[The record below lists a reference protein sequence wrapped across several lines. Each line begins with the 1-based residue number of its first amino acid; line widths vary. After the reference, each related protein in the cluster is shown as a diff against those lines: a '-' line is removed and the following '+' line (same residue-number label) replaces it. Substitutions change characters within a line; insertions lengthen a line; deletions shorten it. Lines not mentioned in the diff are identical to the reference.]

1 MRFLLVLSIFFSSVI
16 IYSQSESAKNKI
28 LLVKE
33 NLEKVPP
40 YNCDVKINID
50 VSFINIKE
58 RYGKMTFLG
67 PNDIDYK
74 LKGFAFLPKKE
85 MGGISSD
92 LFNSDFIAVPLG
104 DENGNDIIKVIPMD
118 INAEIVTGQFWINNQ
133 NLINKMIIITK
144 DKGSYT
150 AAFTYAD
157 IPYNIPSTIEMTF
170 DVKNQKMPALLT
182 GDLESYSEEIQDVNE
197 ISKGKISIKYF
208 NHSFQ

>member
-1 MRFLLVLSIFFSSVI
+1 MRFLLLLSIFFSSVI

-104 DENGNDIIKVIPMD
+104 NENGNDIIKVIPMD
-118 INAEIVTGQFWINNQ
+118 INADIVTGQFWINNQ

-150 AAFTYAD
+150 AAFTYSD

>member
-1 MRFLLVLSIFFSSVI
+1 MRFLLLLSIFFSSVI

-104 DENGNDIIKVIPMD
+104 DENGDDIIKVIPMD
-118 INAEIVTGQFWINNQ
+118 INADIVTGQFWINNQ

>member
-1 MRFLLVLSIFFSSVI
+1 MRFLLVLSIFFSSFI

-118 INAEIVTGQFWINNQ
+118 INADIVTGQFWINNQ

-208 NHSFQ
+208 NHIFQ

>member
-28 LLVKE
+28 LLVKK

-118 INAEIVTGQFWINNQ
+118 INADIVTGQFWINNQ

>member
-1 MRFLLVLSIFFSSVI
+1 MRFILLVSIFFSSFI

-58 RYGKMTFLG
+58 RIGKMTFLG
-67 PNDIDYK
+67 PNNIDYK

-92 LFNSDFIAVPLG
+92 LFNSDFIAVPVG
-104 DENGNDIIKVIPMD
+104 KENGNDIIKVIPMD
-118 INAEIVTGQFWINNQ
+118 INADIVTGQFWVNNQ

-150 AAFTYAD
+150 AAFSYAD
-157 IPYNIPSTIEMTF
+157 VPYNIPSTIEMTF

-197 ISKGKISIKYF
+197 ISKGKISIEYF

>member
-1 MRFLLVLSIFFSSVI
+1 MRTLLLFTILLGSTFN
-16 IYSQSESAKNKI
+16 YAQSESAKNKI

-33 NLEKVPP
+33 NLDKVPP
-40 YNCDVKINID
+40 YNCEVKIKID

-58 RYGKMTFLG
+58 RLGRMTFLG

-92 LFNSDFIAVPLG
+92 LFNSDFIAITVG
-104 DENGNDIIKVIPMD
+104 NENGNEIIKVIPMD
-118 INAEIVTGQFWINNQ
+118 INADIVTGQFWISNQ
-133 NLINKMIIITK
+133 NLISKMIIITK

-150 AAFTYAD
+150 ATFSYGN

-182 GDLESYSEEIQDVNE
+182 GDLESYSEEIPDVNE
-197 ISKGKISIKYF
+197 VSKGKISIEYF
-208 NHSFQ
+208 NHQFQ

>member
-118 INAEIVTGQFWINNQ
+118 INADIVTGQFWINNQ

-208 NHSFQ
+208 NHIFQ

>member
-1 MRFLLVLSIFFSSVI
+1 MRFFLVLSIFFSSVI

-58 RYGKMTFLG
+58 RIGKMTFLG

-118 INAEIVTGQFWINNQ
+118 INADIVTGQFWINNQ

>member
-1 MRFLLVLSIFFSSVI
+1 MRFFLVLSIFFSSVI

-92 LFNSDFIAVPLG
+92 LFNSNFIAVPLG
-104 DENGNDIIKVIPMD
+104 NENGNDIIKVIPMD
-118 INAEIVTGQFWINNQ
+118 INADIVTGQFWINNQ

>member
-58 RYGKMTFLG
+58 RIGKMTFLG

-92 LFNSDFIAVPLG
+92 LFNSDFIAVPVG
-104 DENGNDIIKVIPMD
+104 KEKANDIIKVIPMD
-118 INAEIVTGQFWINNQ
+118 INADIVTGQFWINNQ

-150 AAFTYAD
+150 AEFSYAD

>member
-85 MGGISSD
+85 MGGISTD

-118 INAEIVTGQFWINNQ
+118 INADIVTGQFWINNQ

>member
-157 IPYNIPSTIEMTF
+157 IPYNIPSKIEMTF

>member
-1 MRFLLVLSIFFSSVI
+1 MRFIYLLITLLCTTSYFP
-16 IYSQSESAKNKI
+16 QSEAAKNKI

-40 YNCDVKINID
+40 YNCEVKIKID

-58 RYGKMTFLG
+58 RLGIMTFSG
-67 PNDIDYK
+67 PNEIDYK

-92 LFNSDFIAVPLG
+92 LFNSDFIAISVG
-104 DENGNDIIKVIPMD
+104 NEKGNDIIKVIPMD
-118 INAEIVTGQFWINNQ
+118 INADIVTGQFWINNQ
-133 NLINKMIIITK
+133 SLISKMIIITK

-150 AAFTYAD
+150 ATFSYGN
-157 IPYNIPSTIEMTF
+157 IPYNIPSMIEMTF

-197 ISKGKISIKYF
+197 ISKGKISIEYF
-208 NHSFQ
+208 NHKFQ

>member
-16 IYSQSESAKNKI
+16 IYSQSESSKNKI

-58 RYGKMTFLG
+58 RIGKMTFLG

-92 LFNSDFIAVPLG
+92 LFNSDFIAVPVG
-104 DENGNDIIKVIPMD
+104 KEKGNDIIKVIPMD
-118 INAEIVTGQFWINNQ
+118 INADIVTGQFWINNQ

-150 AAFTYAD
+150 AEFSYAD

>member
-1 MRFLLVLSIFFSSVI
+1 MRFIYLLITLLCTT
-16 IYSQSESAKNKI
+16 IYFPQSEAAKNKI

-40 YNCDVKINID
+40 YNCEVKIKID

-58 RYGKMTFLG
+58 RLGKMTFSG
-67 PNDIDYK
+67 PNEIDYK

-92 LFNSDFIAVPLG
+92 LFNSDFIAISVG
-104 DENGNDIIKVIPMD
+104 NEKGNDIIKVIPMD
-118 INAEIVTGQFWINNQ
+118 INADIVTGQFWINNQ
-133 NLINKMIIITK
+133 SLISKMIIITK

-150 AAFTYAD
+150 ATFSYGN
-157 IPYNIPSTIEMTF
+157 IPYNIPSMIEMTF

-197 ISKGKISIKYF
+197 ISKGKISIQYF
-208 NHSFQ
+208 NHKFQ

>member
-16 IYSQSESAKNKI
+16 IHSQSDSAKNKI

-92 LFNSDFIAVPLG
+92 LFNSDFIAVPVG
-104 DENGNDIIKVIPMD
+104 KENGNDIIKVIPMD
-118 INAEIVTGQFWINNQ
+118 INADIVTGQFWINNQ

-197 ISKGKISIKYF
+197 ISKGKISIEYF

>member
-92 LFNSDFIAVPLG
+92 LFNSDFIAVPVG
-104 DENGNDIIKVIPMD
+104 KEKGNDIIKVIPMD
-118 INAEIVTGQFWINNQ
+118 INADIVTGQFWINNQ

-144 DKGSYT
+144 DKGRYT
-150 AAFTYAD
+150 AEFSYAD

>member
-1 MRFLLVLSIFFSSVI
+1 MRFLLVLSIFFSSFI

-58 RYGKMTFLG
+58 RIGKMTFLG

-92 LFNSDFIAVPLG
+92 LFNSDFIAVPVG
-104 DENGNDIIKVIPMD
+104 KEKGNDIIKVIPMD
-118 INAEIVTGQFWINNQ
+118 INADIVTGQFWINNQ

-150 AAFTYAD
+150 AEFSYAD

>member
-1 MRFLLVLSIFFSSVI
+1 MRFLLLLSIFFSSVI

-40 YNCDVKINID
+40 YSCDVKINID

-118 INAEIVTGQFWINNQ
+118 INADIVTGQFWINNQ

>member
-58 RYGKMTFLG
+58 RIGKMTFLG

-92 LFNSDFIAVPLG
+92 LFNSDFIAVPVG
-104 DENGNDIIKVIPMD
+104 KEKGNDIIKVIPMD
-118 INAEIVTGQFWINNQ
+118 INADIVTGQFWINNQ

-150 AAFTYAD
+150 AEFSYAD

-197 ISKGKISIKYF
+197 ISKGKISIEYF
-208 NHSFQ
+208 NHKFQ

>member
-104 DENGNDIIKVIPMD
+104 NENGNDIIKVIPMD
-118 INAEIVTGQFWINNQ
+118 INADIVTGQFWINNQ

-150 AAFTYAD
+150 AAFTYTD
-157 IPYNIPSTIEMTF
+157 IPYNIPSRIEMTF

-182 GDLESYSEEIQDVNE
+182 GDLESYSEEIQDVHE

>member
-67 PNDIDYK
+67 PNDIDYN

-118 INAEIVTGQFWINNQ
+118 INADIVTGQFWINNQ

>member
-1 MRFLLVLSIFFSSVI
+1 MRFLLVLPIFFSSVI

-92 LFNSDFIAVPLG
+92 LFNSNFIAVPLG
-104 DENGNDIIKVIPMD
+104 NENGNDIIKVIPMD
-118 INAEIVTGQFWINNQ
+118 INADIVTGQFWVNNQ

-150 AAFTYAD
+150 AAFSYAD
-157 IPYNIPSTIEMTF
+157 VPYNIPSTIEMTF

-197 ISKGKISIKYF
+197 ISKGKISIEYF

>member
-58 RYGKMTFLG
+58 RIGKMIFLG

-92 LFNSDFIAVPLG
+92 LFNSDFIAVPVG
-104 DENGNDIIKVIPMD
+104 KEKGNDIIKVIPMD
-118 INAEIVTGQFWINNQ
+118 INADIVTGQFWINNQ

-150 AAFTYAD
+150 AEFSYAD

>member
-1 MRFLLVLSIFFSSVI
+1 MRFFLVLSIFFSSVI

-92 LFNSDFIAVPLG
+92 LFNSDFIAVPVG
-104 DENGNDIIKVIPMD
+104 NENGNDIIKVIPMD
-118 INAEIVTGQFWINNQ
+118 IDADIVTGQFWINNQ

-157 IPYNIPSTIEMTF
+157 IPHNIPSTIEMTF

>member
-92 LFNSDFIAVPLG
+92 LFNSDFIAVPVG
-104 DENGNDIIKVIPMD
+104 NENGNDIIKVIPMD
-118 INAEIVTGQFWINNQ
+118 IDADIVTGQFWINNQ
-133 NLINKMIIITK
+133 NLIKKMIIITK

-157 IPYNIPSTIEMTF
+157 IPHNIPSTIEMTF

-182 GDLESYSEEIQDVNE
+182 GDLESYSEEIQDINE

-208 NHSFQ
+208 NHSFH

>member
-118 INAEIVTGQFWINNQ
+118 INADIVTGQFWINNQ
-133 NLINKMIIITK
+133 NLINKMIIISK

-150 AAFTYAD
+150 AEFTYAD

>member
-118 INAEIVTGQFWINNQ
+118 INADIVTGQFWINNQ